1 MSTSS
6 SRASPEIPIS
16 AASCCSA
23 PAKAGA
29 QDDERCRLH
38 LWTPAFAGAQGTF
51 RTAALILRPFVFGK
65 AAQPA
70 IGRGDACARLDRAEH
85 VVPAQLAALDLGDHS
100 LALPPARDA
109 PAPQTGRTPCR

>member
-6 SRASPEIPIS
+6 SRASPSILIA

-38 LWTPAFAGAQGTF
+38 LWTTAFAGAQGTF

-85 VVPAQLAALDLGDHS
+85 VVPAQLAALDLGDHR
-100 LALPPARDA
+100 LALAQRRAA
-109 PAPQTGRTPCR
+109 PEIGRAHV